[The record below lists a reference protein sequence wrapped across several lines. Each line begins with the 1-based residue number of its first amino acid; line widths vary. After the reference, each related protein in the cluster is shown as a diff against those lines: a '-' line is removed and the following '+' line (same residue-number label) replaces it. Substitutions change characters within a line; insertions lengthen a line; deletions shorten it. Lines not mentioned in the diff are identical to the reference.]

1 MDVRRVI
8 GANVRK
14 YRQEAGLSQEQL
26 ALRIE
31 IFDQGYISGLEIG
44 RRNPTAVTLWLLAE
58 ALGVSPGQLFSTDGM
73 NEPWARG
80 PVKLVS
86 SRSRRQKISVRA
98 K

>member
-14 YRQEAGLSQEQL
+14 HRLAMGLSQEEL

-31 IFDQGYISGLEIG
+31 IFDQGYISGLEMG

-58 ALGVSPGQLFSTDGM
+58 ALEVPPGYLFSTDGLD
-73 NEPWARG
+73 ESWARG
-80 PVKLVS
+80 PLKLVS
-86 SRSRRQKISVRA
+86 SRSRRQKISIRA